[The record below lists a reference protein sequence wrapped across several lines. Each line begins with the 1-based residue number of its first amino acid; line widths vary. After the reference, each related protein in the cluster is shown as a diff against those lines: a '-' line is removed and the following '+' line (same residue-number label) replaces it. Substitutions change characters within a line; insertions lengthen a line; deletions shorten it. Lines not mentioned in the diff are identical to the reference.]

1 MRKSVI
7 VMGMVLGSCVLALS
21 GCSLGK
27 GKESPI
33 FEIEESTEQ
42 SYEMTRVMRGT
53 IQKTGIL
60 SASYAQ
66 TNQEKLRFSIS
77 GKRLAGIYVVPGSNV
92 KKGDLLAE
100 LRMETEEAKIEE
112 CAASIEKKTLQK
124 EQLEEQR
131 DFQKAA
137 LQKKRWSYTT
147 EEYQE
152 AEEALKWEYDY
163 RIEDLE
169 DEIVL
174 LGRQLEELEQQVQG
188 SRLYAGIDG
197 TITKL
202 ANTKGYVSD
211 EKTDFLVI
219 SDSTVCAFLGYG
231 AELMPYL
238 EIGESRTFHTSD
250 NTKEYTVVLKEKD
263 ETMGSFTFELPVPD
277 YSIPIGQRVL
287 CTVTME
293 TRENVLYL
301 PKAAVHM
308 ANEQYYVY
316 YIDEEGIRRMKDV
329 ETGLVAD
336 EHVEILSGLSEG
348 EEVILR

>member
-77 GKRLAGIYVVPGSNV
+77 GKRLAGIYVVQGSNV

-124 EQLEEQR
+124 KQLEEQR

-137 LQKKRWSYTT
+137 LQKKTL
-147 EEYQE
+147 E
-152 AEEALKWEYDY
+152 LY
-163 RIEDLE
+163 RREVSGSGGNIE
-169 DEIVL
+169 
-174 LGRQLEELEQQVQG
+174 
-188 SRLYAGIDG
+188 
-197 TITKL
+197 
-202 ANTKGYVSD
+202 
-211 EKTDFLVI
+211 
-219 SDSTVCAFLGYG
+219 
-231 AELMPYL
+231 M
-238 EIGESRTFHTSD
+238 
-250 NTKEYTVVLKEKD
+250 
-263 ETMGSFTFELPVPD
+263 
-277 YSIPIGQRVL
+277 
-287 CTVTME
+287 
-293 TRENVLYL
+293 
-301 PKAAVHM
+301 
-308 ANEQYYVY
+308 
-316 YIDEEGIRRMKDV
+316 GIRLQD
-329 ETGLVAD
+329 
-336 EHVEILSGLSEG
+336 
-348 EEVILR
+348 